1 MRNWLILI
9 TICISFVSC
18 KSKKKNTATSSAEI
32 AQVNS
37 TNTVGLN
44 LGNLAPEIIG
54 KSQNDSIIK
63 LSSLNGKMVL
73 IDFWASWCAPCRME
87 NPSVVSAYNTFKDKK
102 FKKGNGFTVFS
113 VSLDYTK
120 DPWVAAI
127 KKDKLSWLYHVSDL
141 KGWNSEFGMKYNVTS
156 IPTNFL
162 INGDGIIVAI
172 NLRGDALDRSLEN
185 YLAN

>member
-1 MRNWLILI
+1 MRSLSILL
-9 TICISFVSC
+9 FVCVTLFSC
-18 KSKKKNTATSSAEI
+18 KSKKETK
-32 AQVNS
+32 Q
-37 TNTVGLN
+37 TNTITEAPTSNGIVGLN
-44 LGNLAPEIIG
+44 LGNIAPEIIG

-87 NPSVVSAYNTFKDKK
+87 NPNVVKAYDTYKDKK

-120 DPWVAAI
+120 DPWVTAI
-127 KKDKLSWLYHVSDL
+127 KKDKLTWPFHVSDL
-141 KGWNSEFGMKYNVTS
+141 KGWNSEFGQKYNVTS
-156 IPTNFL
+156 IPYNFL

-172 NLRGDALDRSLEN
+172 NLRGDALDHSLEN
-185 YLAN
+185 YLSN